1 MFRKLME
8 METEALRRLAS
19 EEDHEQDGAE
29 PSAFLPSILAAFRP
43 VLPLRFAVCSSR
55 FDR

>member
-8 METEALRRLAS
+8 METEALRRLAG
-19 EEDHEQDGAE
+19 DGDQKQDGAE
-29 PSAFLPSILAAFRP
+29 NSAFLPSMIAAFRP